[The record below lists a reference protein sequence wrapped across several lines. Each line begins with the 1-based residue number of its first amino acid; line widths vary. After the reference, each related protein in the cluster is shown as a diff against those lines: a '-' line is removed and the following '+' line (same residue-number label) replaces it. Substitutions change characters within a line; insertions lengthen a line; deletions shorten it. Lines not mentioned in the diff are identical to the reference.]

1 MKVVL
6 DLPKLVEE
14 GKITPAEATRLGQLA
29 AHDTGSLAINILIG
43 LGVVAVAG
51 GALALAPSPATAI
64 VIGAIALAIGVGVVF
79 THWTQWRV
87 LANICILAGALMFGG
102 GIIAF
107 DGGSVRSF
115 LVVAAVL
122 AAAGIVARSGLLIA
136 CAVLAVSSC
145 VGARTGYMHASYFLG
160 IKEPTLTIVL
170 FSLTALGTYQLSKH
184 LRSAYEGLALVAARV
199 SLFLVNFGFWI
210 GSLWGDRLEWLRS
223 FRDPSVIEDTAARG
237 DIVSAEWFV
246 IAWAV
251 VLLGTGIWAVRANRR
266 WVVTIVA
273 IFGAIHFYTQWFERL
288 GATPLSVLI
297 AGLITL
303 AAAVAIWNGAQ
314 PGNAGRGRDRLTRL
328 SALHNGRC
336 TAHRSC

>member
-6 DLPKLVEE
+6 DLTKLVEE
-14 GKITPAEATRLGQLA
+14 GKLTQAEADRLGQLA

-51 GALALAPSPATAI
+51 GAIALSPDPLTAI
-64 VIGAIALAIGVGVVF
+64 VIGVIALAIGIGVVF

-102 GIIAF
+102 GVVMI
-107 DGGSVRSF
+107 GLGSVTSF
-115 LVVAAVL
+115 LIVAAVF
-122 AAAGIVARSGLLIA
+122 AVAGVVARSGLLIA
-136 CAVLAVSSC
+136 CAVLALSSC
-145 VGARTGYMHASYFLG
+145 IGARTGYVHATYFLG
-160 IKEPTLTIVL
+160 IQEPTLTIVL
-170 FSLTALGTYQLSKH
+170 FGLIALGTYQLSKR
-184 LRSAYEGLALVAARV
+184 LRAEFEGITLVAARV
-199 SLFLVNFGFWI
+199 SLLLVNFGFWI

-223 FRDPSVIEDTAARG
+223 FRDATATSDYNEVIPRL
-237 DIVSAEWFV
+237 WFV
-246 IAWAV
+246 IAWAL

-273 IFGAIHFYTQWFERL
+273 VFGAIHFYTQWFERL

-303 AAAVAIWNGAQ
+303 AAAIAIWVVKSRVKSEPAGA
-314 PGNAGRGRDRLTRL
+314 A
-328 SALHNGRC
+328 
-336 TAHRSC
+336 

>member
-6 DLPKLVEE
+6 DLTKLVEE
-14 GKITPAEATRLGQLA
+14 GKLTQAEADRLGQLA

-51 GALALAPSPATAI
+51 GAIALSPDPLTAI
-64 VIGAIALAIGVGVVF
+64 AIGVIALAIGIGVVF

-102 GIIAF
+102 GVVMI
-107 DGGSVRSF
+107 GLGSVTSF
-115 LVVAAVL
+115 LIVAAVF
-122 AAAGIVARSGLLIA
+122 AVAGVVARSGLLIA
-136 CAVLAVSSC
+136 CAVLALSSC
-145 VGARTGYMHASYFLG
+145 IGARTGYVHATYFLG
-160 IKEPTLTIVL
+160 IQEPTLTIVL
-170 FSLTALGTYQLSKH
+170 FGLIALGTYQLSKR
-184 LRSAYEGLALVAARV
+184 LRAEFEGITLVAARV

-223 FRDPSVIEDTAARG
+223 FRDATATSDYNEVIPRL
-237 DIVSAEWFV
+237 WFV
-246 IAWAV
+246 IAWAL

-273 IFGAIHFYTQWFERL
+273 VFGAIHFYTQWFERL

-303 AAAVAIWNGAQ
+303 AAAIAIWVVKSRVKSEPAGA
-314 PGNAGRGRDRLTRL
+314 A
-328 SALHNGRC
+328 
-336 TAHRSC
+336 

>member
-6 DLPKLVEE
+6 DLTKLVEE
-14 GKITPAEATRLGQLA
+14 GKLTQAEATRLSQLA

-51 GALALAPSPATAI
+51 GAIALVPTPETAI
-64 VIGAIALAIGVGVVF
+64 AIGAVALAIGIGFAF

-102 GIIAF
+102 GVIAF
-107 DGGSVRSF
+107 DDGSVASF
-115 LVVAAVL
+115 LVVALVL
-122 AAAGIVARSGLLIA
+122 AGAGIVARSGLLIA
-136 CAVLAVSSC
+136 CAILALSSC
-145 VGARTGYMHASYFLG
+145 VGARTGYVHATYFLG

-170 FSLTALGTYQLSKH
+170 FGLIALATYQLSKR
-184 LRSAYEGLALVAARV
+184 LRAEFEGLALVAARA

-223 FRDPSVIEDTAARG
+223 FRDPGIIDDYTAHGEVIPRL
-237 DIVSAEWFV
+237 WFV
-246 IAWAV
+246 IAWAL
-251 VLLGTGIWAVRANRR
+251 VLLATGIWAVRANRR

-288 GATPLSVLI
+288 GATPASVLI

-303 AAAVAIWNGAQ
+303 AAAIGIWTMRS
-314 PGNAGRGRDRLTRL
+314 RGKPA
-328 SALHNGRC
+328 SVPA
-336 TAHRSC
+336 S

>member
-6 DLPKLVEE
+6 DLTKLVEE
-14 GKITPAEATRLGQLA
+14 GKLTQVEADRLGQLA

-51 GALALAPSPATAI
+51 GAIALAPDPLTAI
-64 VIGAIALAIGVGVVF
+64 VIGAVALAIGIGVVF
-79 THWTQWRV
+79 THWTQWKV

-102 GIIAF
+102 GVVML
-107 DGGSVRSF
+107 GLGSVTSF
-115 LVVAAVL
+115 LIVAAVF
-122 AAAGIVARSGLLIA
+122 AVCGVVARSGLLIA
-136 CAVLAVSSC
+136 CAVLALSSC
-145 VGARTGYMHASYFLG
+145 IGARTAYWHATYALG
-160 IKEPTLTIVL
+160 IEEPTLTIVL
-170 FSLTALGTYQLSKH
+170 FGLVALGTYQLSKH
-184 LRSAYEGLALVAARV
+184 LRAEFEGLALVAARV

-223 FRDPSVIEDTAARG
+223 FRDATATSDYSEVIPRL
-237 DIVSAEWFV
+237 WFV

-288 GATPLSVLI
+288 GATPASVLI

-303 AAAVAIWNGAQ
+303 AAAIAIWVA
-314 PGNAGRGRDRLTRL
+314 
-328 SALHNGRC
+328 
-336 TAHRSC
+336 RSREKPAPAPAA

>member
-6 DLPKLVEE
+6 DLTKLVEE
-14 GKITPAEATRLGQLA
+14 GKITQGEADKLAALA

-51 GALALAPSPATAI
+51 GAIALAPTPLTAI
-64 VIGAIALAIGVGVVF
+64 AIGVIALAIGIGVVF
-79 THWTQWRV
+79 THWTQWRM

-102 GIIAF
+102 GVIAF
-107 DGGSVRSF
+107 DDGSVRSF

-122 AAAGIVARSGLLIA
+122 AAAGVVARSGLLIA
-136 CAVLAVSSC
+136 CAVLALSSC

-170 FSLTALGTYQLSKH
+170 FSVVALATYQLSKR
-184 LRSAYEGLALVAARV
+184 LRAEFEGLALVAARV

-223 FRDPSVIEDTAARG
+223 FRDPSIINDYTAHG
-237 DIVSAEWFV
+237 EIVPRLWFV
-246 IAWAV
+246 IAWAL

-288 GATPLSVLI
+288 GATPASVLI

-303 AAAVAIWNGAQ
+303 AAAIGIWVARS
-314 PGNAGRGRDRLTRL
+314 RGKP
-328 SALHNGRC
+328 AP
-336 TAHRSC
+336 AA

>member
-6 DLPKLVEE
+6 DLTKLVEE
-14 GKITPAEATRLGQLA
+14 GKLTQAEADRLGQLA

-51 GALALAPSPATAI
+51 GAIALSPDPLTAI
-64 VIGAIALAIGVGVVF
+64 AIGVIALAIGIGVVF

-102 GIIAF
+102 GVVMI
-107 DGGSVRSF
+107 GLGSVTSF
-115 LVVAAVL
+115 LIVAAVF
-122 AAAGIVARSGLLIA
+122 AAAGVVARSGLLIA
-136 CAVLAVSSC
+136 CAVLALSSC
-145 VGARTGYMHASYFLG
+145 IGARTGYMHATYFLG
-160 IKEPTLTIVL
+160 IQEPTLTIVL
-170 FSLTALGTYQLSKH
+170 FGLIALGTYQLSKR
-184 LRSAYEGLALVAARV
+184 LRAEFEGITLVAARV

-223 FRDPSVIEDTAARG
+223 FRDATATSDYNEVIPRL
-237 DIVSAEWFV
+237 WFV
-246 IAWAV
+246 IAWAL

-273 IFGAIHFYTQWFERL
+273 VFGAIHFYTQWFERL
-288 GATPLSVLI
+288 GATPLSVLM

-303 AAAVAIWNGAQ
+303 AAAIAIWMVKSRVKPEPAGA
-314 PGNAGRGRDRLTRL
+314 A
-328 SALHNGRC
+328 
-336 TAHRSC
+336 